1 MPKLLQ
7 KQTLNLFQKHAF
19 GFFAVL
25 KRATI
30 MPIPQSITFCNKYT
44 KIAKKKNKKKKKQKN
59 KKSH

>member
-25 KRATI
+25 KRARI
-30 MPIPQSITFCNKYT
+30 MPIPQSSTFWTKST
-44 KIAKKKNKKKKKQKN
+44 KIAKKKNKKKKTEK
-59 KKSH
+59 

>member
-30 MPIPQSITFCNKYT
+30 MPIPQPSTFWTKST
-44 KIAKKKNKKKKKQKN
+44 KIAKKKKKKTQKN

>member
-25 KRATI
+25 KRARI
-30 MPIPQSITFCNKYT
+30 MPIPQSSTFWTKST
-44 KIAKKKNKKKKKQKN
+44 KIAKKKKTKKKKQKN